1 LRRRRSYI
9 GALPSRI
16 EEAPMNIV
24 TKNLTGID
32 ALEESDEK
40 ITVLSPVGYPPKV
53 ARKIAAPRLESLD
66 GKTIYLVDCRF
77 DDSIEL
83 LKQVQAWFAQH
94 MPGVNTRIISL
105 SATYQKDDPKTWQEI
120 KTNGHAAI
128 VGVGHCSNCSP
139 AVATHAIT
147 LETKYGIPTVGL
159 HTDKFDRVVE
169 SVTKMAGL
177 PQAPRAFVPQPVMG
191 KTQGELKAYVN
202 GKDPISGRPVMQE
215 IIEALTVGADGAHVG

>member
-1 LRRRRSYI
+1 
-9 GALPSRI
+9 
-16 EEAPMNIV
+16 MNIV
-24 TKNLTGID
+24 TSPKDPTRI
-32 ALEESDEK
+32 ALAPSPEK

-53 ARKIAAPRLESLD
+53 KAKTWAPRLESLD
-66 GKTIYLVDCRF
+66 GRTVYLVDCRF

-83 LKQVQAWFAQH
+83 LKQVQTWFARH
-94 MPGVNTRIISL
+94 MPNVTTRIISL
-105 SATYQKDDPKTWQEI
+105 SATYQKDDPKTWSEI
-120 KTNGHAAI
+120 KANGHAAI

-147 LETKYGIPTVGL
+147 LETKYGVPTVGL
-159 HTDKFDRVVE
+159 HTDKFNRVVE

-191 KTQGELKAYVN
+191 KTRAELEAYVN

-215 IIEALTVGADGAHVG
+215 VVEALTMARGHDD